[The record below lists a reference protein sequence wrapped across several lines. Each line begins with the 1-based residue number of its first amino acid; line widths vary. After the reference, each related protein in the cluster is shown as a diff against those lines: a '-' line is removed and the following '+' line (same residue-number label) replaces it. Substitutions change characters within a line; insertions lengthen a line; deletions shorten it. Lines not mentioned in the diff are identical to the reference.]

1 MGKTVAEIAEFVGGR
16 LIGEAKREISGV
28 ASLDAATEHE
38 IAFVDSEAHRPMA
51 ERSRAGCLIVPEGLH
66 LPGRTLIVVAHPR
79 RAFADVVLLFH
90 PPLRPAP
97 GIHPTAILG
106 EGVILGE
113 DVTIGPY
120 VVLEREVR
128 IGARTQI
135 GAGVYVGAR
144 STIGEEAIVH
154 PNVTIYHDVHIGARV
169 IIHSGSVIGSDGF
182 GYFLVEGRYRKF
194 PQVGSVIIEDDV
206 EIGAGVCIDR
216 GTLGATRIGRGVKID
231 NLVQIAHNVTIE
243 EDSVIAAQTGIAGST
258 YIERGVQI
266 GGQVGIADH
275 VRIGERAIIGA
286 QAGIP
291 SGKKIRAGEFVW
303 GTPAR
308 PMREFKE
315 QYAHVS
321 RLPHLWKRVAAL
333 SAELEELRRLLPGER
348 AKEGA

>member
-1 MGKTVAEIAEFVGGR
+1 MRKTAKEIAEFVGGR
-16 LIGEAKREISGV
+16 LIGEAMREITGV
-28 ASLDAATEHE
+28 ASLETATESDL
-38 IAFVDSEAHRPMA
+38 AFVESEGYRQQA
-51 ERSRAGCLIVPEGLH
+51 ERSRAGCLIVPEGFH
-66 LPGRTLIVVAHPR
+66 LPGKTLIAVAHPR
-79 RAFADVVLLFH
+79 RAFADVVVLFH
-90 PPLRPAP
+90 PPSRPAP
-97 GIHPTAILG
+97 GVHPTAILG

-113 DVTIGPY
+113 DVSIGPY
-120 VVLEREVR
+120 AVLEREVR
-128 IGARTQI
+128 IGARAQI
-135 GAGVYVGAR
+135 GAGVYIGAR
-144 STIGEEAIVH
+144 TQIGEDSIVH
-154 PNVTIYHDVHIGARV
+154 PNVTIYPDVRIGARV

-216 GTLGATRIGRGVKID
+216 GTLGATHIGRGVKID

-243 EDSVIAAQTGIAGST
+243 ADTVIAAQTGIAGSSH
-258 YIERGVQI
+258 IERGVQI

-315 QYAHVS
+315 QYAQLS
-321 RLPHLWKRVAAL
+321 RLPHLRQMVLAL
-333 SAELEELRRLLPGER
+333 SEQLEELRRLVLEER
-348 AKEGA
+348 AKKGA